1 MMKSQREKNLL
12 DFPHAFEVDRSW
24 YQSYWYDAPQPEP
37 ARSSVRIVAWA
48 AVLVFGLFI
57 GL

>member
-37 ARSSVRIVAWA
+37 ASSSVHIVVWA
-48 AVLVFGLFI
+48 AVLVFGIFI